1 MSQNQKEALAAYLIA
16 NQEKFYRLAF
26 SYVRSQE
33 AALDIVQNAVLKR
46 TWNMRK
52 AFGKW
57 HISRLWFYRI
67 LVNESLSYM
76 KKYGREVPLEPEQM
90 REITDSS
97 KEEWQEESEM
107 YQAVMGLPEEMK
119 TVVVLRFYEDM
130 TLAEIAEVTGISL
143 SQVKYRLYTGLEK
156 LRQQCYGEVAT

>member
-1 MSQNQKEALAAYLIA
+1 MSQNQKEALAAYLVA

-33 AALDIVQNAVLKR
+33 AALDIVQNAVVKGLEHAESIREMAYIK
-46 TWNMRK
+46 T
-52 AFGKW
+52 
-57 HISRLWFYRI
+57 WFYRI

-90 REITDSS
+90 REIPDGS
-97 KEEWQEESEM
+97 KEEWQEESEI

-130 TLAEIAEVTGISL
+130 TLAEIADVTGISL

>member
-1 MSQNQKEALAAYLIA
+1 M
-16 NQEKFYRLAF
+16 
-26 SYVRSQE
+26 
-33 AALDIVQNAVLKR
+33 
-46 TWNMRK
+46 
-52 AFGKW
+52 
-57 HISRLWFYRI
+57 
-67 LVNESLSYM
+67 NESLSYM

-90 REITDSS
+90 REIPDGS

-156 LRQQCYGEVAT
+156 LRQQCYREVAT

>member
-1 MSQNQKEALAAYLIA
+1 MKYEPKSKRSVGCVPDSQPGKILPPCFFICTQSGLEHAESIREMAYI
-16 NQEKFYRLAF
+16 K
-26 SYVRSQE
+26 
-33 AALDIVQNAVLKR
+33 
-46 TWNMRK
+46 T
-52 AFGKW
+52 
-57 HISRLWFYRI
+57 WFYRI

>member
-1 MSQNQKEALAAYLIA
+1 MSQNQKEVLAAYLIA

-26 SYVRSQE
+26 SYVRNQE
-33 AALDIVQNAVLKR
+33 AALDIVQNAVVKGLEHAESIREMAYVR
-46 TWNMRK
+46 TW
-52 AFGKW
+52 FC
-57 HISRLWFYRI
+57 RI

-90 REITDSS
+90 REILDGS

-130 TLAEIAEVTGISL
+130 TLAEIAEVTGSSL

-156 LRQQCYGEVAT
+156 LRQQCYQEVAT